1 MSGVVKAVLGLLLA
15 TAGQFLLYR
24 YLPTVGHRV
33 DLYTILVIYHAVNR
47 RRVGGM
53 VVGSAAGLIQDLLGH
68 TVLGIN
74 AFKKTLVGYLIGA
87 LGSFFMLSQ
96 PLPRIGA
103 LVAATVLEALVEAGL
118 ILVLGLHLVPP
129 APATVLALGIGNGL
143 VGIVI
148 YGLAAKLE

>member
-1 MSGVVKAVLGLLLA
+1 MSAVGKALLGLLLA
-15 TAGQFLLYR
+15 TAGQFLLIR
-24 YLPTVGHRV
+24 YFPAVGRRV
-33 DLYTILVIYHAVNR
+33 DLFTILVIYYAVNR

-53 VVGSAAGLIQDLLGH
+53 LVGTAAGLVQDLLGH

-103 LVAATVLEALVEAGL
+103 LVAATILEALAEAGL
-118 ILVLGLHLVPP
+118 ILVLGQHLVPP
-129 APATVLALGIGNGL
+129 APADVLALGIGNGL
-143 VGIVI
+143 VGILI
-148 YGLAAKLE
+148 YSLAAKLE